1 MVNLTNTLK
10 LRALMLEKGFT
21 QGQLAKLLEISEQS
35 LNYKINNKREFKA
48 SEIKTLVNLLHIPM
62 EEVDR
67 IFFAADVDL

>member
-48 SEIKTLVNLLHIPM
+48 SEIKTLVSLLHIPM